1 MLIAHISDLHIRP
14 LGEFAARIVD
24 TNMLAER
31 ALRAVAAFRP
41 APDCVIVSGDVTE
54 CGRVAEYQVAA
65 RLLTR
70 LLPMPVYVV
79 PGNHDRRENFRAGL
93 AALPGVTADPDFIQ
107 YVVDDFP
114 LRIVMLDSVVPGAGH
129 GELCASRLAFL
140 EASLAAAP
148 GKPTVIVLHHPP
160 LMTGVPGMDV
170 IPLRSTAAVAE
181 IIARHPQVRV
191 VLAGHHHRAIVAPLH
206 RASVCVA
213 PATVGHQSEL
223 RFDPE
228 TPAFFTLEP
237 AAYWMHRWSVADGLV
252 SHLAFV
258 ESYPGPYPFLVDA
271 DYPGYTPKT

>member
-14 LGEFAARIVD
+14 VGEFAARIVD

-31 ALRAVAAFRP
+31 ALRAVASFRP
-41 APDCVIVSGDVTE
+41 APDCVVVSGDLTE
-54 CGRVAEYQVAA
+54 CGRVAEYQVAS

-70 LLPMPVYVV
+70 LLPMPVFVV
-79 PGNHDRRENFRAGL
+79 PGNHDRRDNFRAGL
-93 AALPGVTADPDFIQ
+93 ADLPGVTADPTFVQ

-114 LRIVMLDSVVPGAGH
+114 VRLVMLDSVVPGAGH
-129 GELCASRLAFL
+129 GELCATRLAFL
-140 EASLAAAP
+140 ENALAAAP
-148 GKPTVIVLHHPP
+148 ARPTLLVLHHPP
-160 LMTGVPGMDV
+160 LVTGVPGMDV
-170 IPLRSTAAVAE
+170 IPLRDTPALAE
-181 IIARHPQVRV
+181 IIARHPQVLG

-223 RFDPE
+223 CFDAT

-237 AAYWMHRWSVADGLV
+237 CAYWMHRWTAEDGLV

-258 ESYPGPYPFLVDA
+258 ENYPGPYPFLVDA
-271 DYPGYTPKT
+271 DYPGYTPKA